1 MRKKIIV
8 APLNWGL
15 GHASRCIP
23 IIQFLQKNHYT
34 PVLAS
39 DGEALLFLRK
49 EFPDLES
56 LELPPYEISYAK
68 NLKIGLLM
76 QVPKVLNA
84 VLKEQKVLQK
94 YIRENTEVVGVISD
108 NRLGARSTAVPSVY
122 ITHQLRVLSGCTSF
136 FSSKIHQL
144 FINKFDECWVPDT
157 KSSQFSGK
165 LSKSKGIQ
173 VPLKYIGVL
182 SRFTKEHTSEINDVL
197 VVLSGIESQRTVLE
211 QKIISVLASFQGN
224 VVLVQGN
231 IEKEQTVTMINGIKK
246 YNYLLSEDLEREINQ
261 SKLIICRSGY
271 SSIMD
276 LAVLQKKACFIPTP
290 NQPEQEYLAAHL
302 KEQQMALCCH
312 ENEFSLA
319 HLEQVKSFKALHT
332 EPSSLNPTLLSLF
345 ERK

>member
-94 YIRENTEVVGVISD
+94 YIVENREVVGVISD

-197 VVLSGIESQRTVLE
+197 VVLSGIESQRTLLE
-211 QKIISVLASFQGN
+211 QKILSVLASFQGN

-312 ENEFSLA
+312 ENEFCLA